1 MQSKTPLCVSI
12 DIMDEEN
19 SLQIAMYRLAQDAK
33 LRQEL
38 GKQARAFWATHH
50 TLKCMQTD
58 YQRVIELAIN
68 NTRLVKA
75 PLPHLQSDG
84 CDTTRQI
91 LNEMGTT
98 VDILDEL

>member
-1 MQSKTPLCVSI
+1 
-12 DIMDEEN
+12 
-19 SLQIAMYRLAQDAK
+19 MYRLAQDAK

-75 PLPHLQSDG
+75 PLPHLHSDG